1 MSSIAESQTPVLSPE
16 DLRSQVAGT
25 WKLMTAED
33 QQPDGSWKPGTFGTP
48 PSGYFIYNPNGYASV
63 QIMTVPPV
71 AISAPDSPTPAEA
84 LEIFNNYIA
93 YYGTWTVDADTLT
106 VQVEGAWD
114 PSQVGTAQARPY
126 SVDGDTLTIGS
137 VAAGYIRTLKRMV

>member
-1 MSSIAESQTPVLSPE
+1 MSSQVEIPSPMKLSSLQE
-16 DLRSQVAGT
+16 AVAGT

-33 QQPDGSWKPGTFGTP
+33 KQDDGSWKPGTFGTP

-71 AISAPDSPTPAEA
+71 TLSTPDTPTPAEA
-84 LEIFNNYIA
+84 LDIFNNYIA
-93 YYGTWTVDADTLT
+93 YYGTWTVDAETLT

-137 VAAGYIRTLKRMV
+137 RAAGYIRTLKRMV